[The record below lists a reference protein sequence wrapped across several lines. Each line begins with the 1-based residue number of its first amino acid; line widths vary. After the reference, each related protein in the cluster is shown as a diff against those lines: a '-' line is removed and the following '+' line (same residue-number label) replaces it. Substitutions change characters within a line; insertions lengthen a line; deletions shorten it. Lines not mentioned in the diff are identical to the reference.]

1 MQHIRSRKHSHHL
14 QLLALVAASVPAAG
28 MAQQSTATLPT
39 VTITDTAEIPYK
51 ADVSANPKI
60 TQPLL
65 DTPKTIQVIKK
76 ETLAEQGAITL
87 MEALRNTP
95 GITMQLGENG
105 NTSAGDTFQLRG
117 ASLQQSTFVD
127 GIRDLGAVTR
137 DTFNLDSVEVIKGA
151 AGAET
156 GRGAATG
163 YLNLISKQAHLGD
176 ESSVSATVGTA
187 DKKRASVDLN
197 RQLSDTSAV
206 RINAMTQDSG
216 VDGRSTVKN
225 KGQGLGLSYVDGL
238 GTPTR
243 IHLFSQHIRQNN
255 IPDGG
260 IPTIG
265 YQGYYR
271 AAEPNANPAVTQT
284 QANAM
289 NAGAQVNRNNYYGS
303 VNDYEKVTADMV
315 TAKVEHDMGQG
326 TTVRNVTRWGQTQMD
341 RVMTGINT
349 ITATNANDPSSWTI
363 SRSRQ
368 GLDQVN
374 SIFANQTSL
383 NTGFNALGMEHT
395 LATGVELMLE
405 RQENTTR
412 TTVGTTSNANLYNP
426 NPNDLMA
433 SVVTGATATA
443 NNANP
448 ALSTKGETS
457 TVGIYVFDTAK
468 INDQFSINAGMRAD
482 RYKLATRNIQ
492 LNQARVT
499 LDDERTL
506 LNWSIGGV
514 YKPAPNGSIYASY
527 ADSKTPPGGN
537 NFQLSATATDQANAG
552 MDPQTT
558 KTVELGSKWE
568 LLNKRLNVAA
578 ALFQSVNDGQTT
590 VDSVTNATTQHG
602 KTEVKGIE
610 LSVVGQLTNFW
621 QISAGLAKTQTRQID
636 QRSATAVNDSVRWSP
651 DLTAT
656 LWTSYQLEK
665 LTMGVGARHVS
676 EQKRLITEGTSAA
689 TTSMP
694 YVPAYTVFDMMVS
707 YKLAKNTN
715 LQLNV
720 YNLFDKEYLSTLNNG
735 GSRLVLGT
743 PRSATLTAVY
753 NF

>member
-1 MQHIRSRKHSHHL
+1 MKHIRSRKHANHL
-14 QLLALVAASVPAAG
+14 HLLALVAASVPSAG
-28 MAQQSTATLPT
+28 MAQQAAATLPT
-39 VTITDTAEIPYK
+39 VTITETADVPFK
-51 ADVSANPKI
+51 ADKSANPKI

-137 DTFNLDSVEVIKGA
+137 DTFNLESVEVVKGA

-163 YLNLISKQAHLGD
+163 YINLISKQAHLGD

-197 RQLSDTSAV
+197 RQLSETSAV
-206 RINAMTQDSG
+206 RINATTQDSG

-260 IPTIG
+260 IPSIG
-265 YQGYYR
+265 YEGYYQGAGTFGTAPNTYTVS
-271 AAEPNANPAVTQT
+271 AA
-284 QANAM
+284 QAAAM
-289 NAGAQVNRNNYYGS
+289 NAAGKVNRNNYYGS

-315 TAKVEHDMGQG
+315 TAKVEHDLGQG
-326 TTVRNVTRWGQTQMD
+326 TTVRNVTRWGQTKMD
-341 RVMTGINT
+341 RELTGIN
-349 ITATNANDPSSWTI
+349 IVTATVANDPSTWTV

-368 GLDQVN
+368 KTDQVN
-374 SIFANQTSL
+374 TILANQTSV
-383 NTGFNALGMEHT
+383 NSAFNALGLEHS
-395 LATGVELMLE
+395 LAAGIELMHE
-405 RQENTTR
+405 KQEVTGHTA
-412 TTVGTTSNANLYNP
+412 VGTTSAANLYNP
-426 NPNDLMA
+426 NSNDAFGSFVA
-433 SVVTGATATA
+433 SGA
-443 NNANP
+443 
-448 ALSTKGETS
+448 ETNGF
-457 TVGIYVFDTAK
+457 TTTLGAYVFDTVK
-468 INDQFSINAGMRAD
+468 FNEQFSINGGVRVD
-482 RYKLATRNIQ
+482 RYKLGTRNISTA
-492 LNQARVT
+492 NAKTT

-537 NFQLSATATDQANAG
+537 NFQLSATANNQSNAAL
-552 MDPQTT
+552 DPQTT
-558 KTVELGSKWE
+558 KTLEVGSKWE
-568 LLNKRLNVAA
+568 LLNKRLNLAV

-590 VDSVTNATTQHG
+590 VDPVTSAATQYG

-610 LSVVGQLTNFW
+610 FSAVGQLTNFW

-636 QRSATAVNDSVRWSP
+636 QRSATTVTDSVRWSP

-656 LWTSYQLEK
+656 LWTSYQLDK
-665 LTMGVGARHVS
+665 LTMGIGARHVS
-676 EQKRLITEGTSAA
+676 EQKRLITEGTDAA
-689 TTSMP
+689 TTTMP
-694 YVPAYTVFDMMVS
+694 SVPAYTVFDMMVS

-715 LQLNV
+715 LQFNV

-735 GSRLVLGT
+735 GARLVLGA

>member
-1 MQHIRSRKHSHHL
+1 MKHIRSRKHSKHL
-14 QLLALVAASVPAAG
+14 HLLALVAASVPSAG
-28 MAQQSTATLPT
+28 MAQQATATLPT
-39 VTITDTAEIPYK
+39 VTITETADVPFK
-51 ADVSANPKI
+51 ADKSANPKI

-137 DTFNLDSVEVIKGA
+137 DTFNLESVEVVKGA

-163 YLNLISKQAHLGD
+163 YINLISKQAHLGD

-197 RQLSDTSAV
+197 RQLSETSAV
-206 RINAMTQDSG
+206 RINATTQDSG

-260 IPTIG
+260 IPSIG
-265 YQGYYR
+265 FEGFYNAT
-271 AAEPNANPAVTQT
+271 AAVQNAAK
-284 QANAM
+284 
-289 NAGAQVNRNNYYGS
+289 VNRSNYYGS
-303 VNDYEKVTADMV
+303 INDYEKVTADMV
-315 TAKVEHDMGQG
+315 TAKVEHDLGQG
-326 TTVRNVTRWGQTQMD
+326 TTIRNVTRWGQNNMD

-349 ITATNANDPSSWTI
+349 ITATNVNDPSSWTI

-368 GLDQVN
+368 GVDQVN
-374 SIFANQTSL
+374 SIFANQTSM

-395 LATGVELMLE
+395 LAAGVELMLE

-412 TTVGTTSNANLYNP
+412 TSVGTSVANLYNP
-426 NPNDLMA
+426 NANDLMP
-433 SVVTGATATA
+433 SVVTGATAST
-443 NNANP
+443 NNPNP

-457 TVGIYVFDTAK
+457 TVGLYVFDNAK
-468 INDQFSINAGMRAD
+468 INEQFSINAGMRVD
-482 RYKLATRNIQ
+482 RYKLATRNIM
-492 LNQARVT
+492 LNQARVA

-537 NFQLSATATDQANAG
+537 NFQLSATATDQANAAL
-552 MDPQTT
+552 DPQTT
-558 KTVELGSKWE
+558 KTVEIGSKWE

-590 VDSVTNATTQHG
+590 IDPVTNASVQHG

-610 LSVVGQLTNFW
+610 LSAVGQLTNFW

-636 QRSATAVNDSVRWSP
+636 QRSATTVTDSVRWSP

-656 LWTSYQLEK
+656 LWTSYQLDK

-676 EQKRLITEGTSAA
+676 EQKRLVTDSTAA
-689 TTSMP
+689 TPMP
-694 YVPAYTVFDMMVS
+694 SIPAYTVFDMMVS

-715 LQLNV
+715 LQFNV
-720 YNLFDKEYLSTLNNG
+720 YNLFDKEYLGTLNNG
-735 GSRLVLGT
+735 GTRLALGA